1 MHGREASRL
10 LRRRLGWN
18 RTPVEVLRMIRTD
31 AHPVAL
37 LGSWADGSDVIAS
50 EPVLTRS
57 AAAGALDDVLDSG
70 ASALRALDDAGPAF
84 GGGWIGYLGY
94 SAAGEALPGSGHRR
108 LPPWWFGY
116 YDHVLRRDQPTG
128 EWFFEALWT
137 AERAD
142 ALERRFADLS
152 ARAAPQPRPPGD
164 QVGYRCGP
172 FRLIPSAA
180 GHQAAVRRTV
190 EYIRQGDIFQANIC
204 LRTEAD
210 FDGDPLDAFCQA
222 ATALSPPYAAFISVP
237 GGAAAS
243 MSPELFLRRT
253 DGTVVSRPIKGT
265 AHRSPEPATAT
276 RQRGDLERSAKNRAE
291 NVMIVDL
298 VRNDLS
304 RVCVPGSV
312 TVPSLLGAEPHPGV
326 WHLVS
331 EVRGTLRESAT
342 DGDLIR
348 AAFPPGSVTGAPKVR
363 ALEVID
369 ELEAVPREVYT
380 GAIGYRSP
388 VAGLELNVAIRTF
401 EFASGRVWLGVG
413 GGIVADS
420 DPGDEYAEC
429 LIKAGPLISAIGGRL
444 DTESPG
450 PGPDLLPRPVTGVF
464 TSLKV
469 SAGQTRNLEGHL
481 DRLAASTVALYG
493 KDLPASLRTDLADCL
508 AEEPSGRLRITVRPV
523 GGPLQAFIEVVP
535 LTPGPD
541 GPISLR
547 PAVIP
552 GGLGAPK
559 WRDRRLLA
567 ELTRQASLGPDEQ
580 LLITDET
587 GELLETDRGN
597 LFAVADGVLLTP
609 PADGRIL
616 PGTTR
621 AAIVRAARGQGI
633 RVGHKPLT
641 LDQLAAASEVF
652 VCNAVYGV
660 LPVRSIDGCPA
671 TWEPGPLARRFA
683 AALAAQPPDGP
694 PADSRPSGGRSAD
707 GSPEPPA
714 SRSGSQ
720 QSGSLRGSLPS
731 IISVTHPLVILV
743 DNYDSFTYNLAH
755 LLQGGGCRVEVVR
768 NDEVRADQITN
779 SGAHGVV
786 ISPGPC
792 APADAGISIDV
803 VRGCAGRTPLLG
815 ICLGHQAIAAA
826 FGAAIIKA
834 PRPVHGQA
842 SQISHD
848 GAGVLAGL
856 PHPFEATRYHSLIVD
871 EDTLPPELVITART
885 GRLPMGLRHLTC
897 QVEGVQ
903 FHPES
908 ILTTHGPTIIGNFV
922 QSVRNRS

>member
-1 MHGREASRL
+1 MRGREVTRL

-18 RTPVEVLRMIRTD
+18 RTPVEVLRMMRAD

-37 LGSWADGSDVIAS
+37 FGSWADGCDVIAS

-57 AAAGALDDVLDSG
+57 GATGALDDVLDSS
-70 ASALRALDDAGPAF
+70 ASVLRALDDAGSAF

-94 SAAGEALPGSGHRR
+94 SAAGEALPGSGHRG

-116 YDHVLRRDQPTG
+116 YDHVLRREQATG

-152 ARAAPQPRPPGD
+152 ARAAAAPQPPGD
-164 QVGYRCGP
+164 QSGYRCGP

-180 GHQAAVRRTV
+180 GHQAAVRQTV

-210 FDGDPLDAFCQA
+210 FDGDPLDAFCEA

-243 MSPELFLRRT
+243 LSPELFLRRT
-253 DGTVVSRPIKGT
+253 AGTVVSRPIKGT
-265 AHRSPEPATAT
+265 AHRSPEADTAT
-276 RQRGDLERSAKNRAE
+276 RQRDDLERSAKNRAE

-331 EVRGTLRESAT
+331 EVRGTLRESSC
-342 DGDLIR
+342 DGDIIR

-444 DTESPG
+444 DTESAG

-481 DRLAASTVALYG
+481 TRLAASTAALYG
-493 KDLPASLRTDLADCL
+493 KDLPASLRTDLGDCL
-508 AEEPSGRLRITVRPV
+508 AEEPSGRLRVTVRPV

-541 GPISLR
+541 GSVSLR

-552 GGLGAPK
+552 GGLGAHK

-567 ELTRQASLGPDEQ
+567 ELTRRSRLGPDEQ

-597 LFAVADGVLLTP
+597 LFAVSDGVLLTP
-609 PADGRIL
+609 PADGRLL

-621 AAIVRAARGQGI
+621 AAIMRAARGQGI
-633 RVGHKPLT
+633 RVGLKPLT
-641 LDQLAAASEVF
+641 LDQLTAASEVF

-660 LPVRSIDGCPA
+660 LSVGSIDGCPA

-683 AALAAQPPDGP
+683 AALDSEPPNGQPAG
-694 PADSRPSGGRSAD
+694 SRPAQ
-707 GSPEPPA
+707 GSPSEDQPT
-714 SRSGSQ
+714 
-720 QSGSLRGSLPS
+720 GSLRGSIPS
-731 IISVTHPLVILV
+731 IIPVGQHPWVILV

-755 LLQGGGCRVEVVR
+755 LLQSAGCRVEVVR
-768 NDEVRADQITN
+768 NDEVPADQVSR
-779 SGAHGVV
+779 SGASGVV

-803 VRGCAGRTPLLG
+803 VRACAGRVPLLG

-842 SQISHD
+842 CQISHD

-856 PHPFEATRYHSLIVD
+856 PRPFEATRYHSLIVD
-871 EDTLPPELVITART
+871 EATLPPELVITART
-885 GRLPMGLRHLTC
+885 GKLPMGLRHVTC

-908 ILTTHGPTIIGNFV
+908 ILTTHGPAIIRNFV
-922 QSVRNRS
+922 QSARGRS